1 MKVLIIGAG
10 AVGVAMAASFG
21 SQGIDTAVIAR
32 GETAEAIRSGGA
44 ARTGLFG
51 EKRAESGSV
60 RVYTD
65 YGIENG
71 GFDYI
76 IVSAKTTANDE
87 IAEKLSVHRRIMGVE
102 CRIVIFQNGWGNNE
116 AYLKYFDK
124 SLLYNARIITGFER
138 EKPNVSRVTVHT
150 APVLFGSLYGCDNAC
165 MEPLARAVND
175 SGIPSEVTDE
185 IEKALWAKMLFN
197 TTLNPLGAIL
207 GLSYGAMSEIVWAR
221 KIMDDLI
228 DETYEVMDACGYQS
242 FWRDAEEYKK
252 IFYDKLVKDTYEHRS
267 STLQDIE
274 KGIPTEIDTLNGCV
288 IRLADR
294 HGIKVRTHSTIYR
307 LIRIIE
313 TDKNKKM

>member
-21 SQGIDTAVIAR
+21 NQGIDTAVIAR
-32 GETAEAIRSGGA
+32 GGTAEAIRSGGA
-44 ARTGLFG
+44 VRTGIFG
-51 EKRAESGSV
+51 EARAESV

-65 YGIENG
+65 YETEDG

-76 IVSAKTTANDE
+76 IVSAKTTANAE
-87 IAEKLSVHRRIMGVE
+87 IAEKLSLHRQLMGTE
-102 CRIVIFQNGWGNNE
+102 CRIVLFQNGWGNNE
-116 AYLKYFDK
+116 EYLKYFDENEV
-124 SLLYNARIITGFER
+124 YNARIITGFER

-150 APVLFGSLYGCDNAC
+150 APILFGSLYGCESAC

-185 IEKALWAKMLFN
+185 MEKALWAKMLFN

-207 GLSYGAMSEIVWAR
+207 GLSYGAMSESVWAR

-228 DETYEVMDACGYQS
+228 EETYEVMSACGYQS
-242 FWRDAEEYKK
+242 FWSDAEEYKK
-252 IFYDKLVKDTYEHRS
+252 VFYGKLVKDTYEHRS

-294 HGIKVRTHSTIYR
+294 HGIKVKTHSTICR